1 MPAANRLRDLIDNP
15 DSFTGSPGFTF
26 ARDQGL
32 QAANRAMSRTRGSGN
47 ALAELT
53 RLGTGYA
60 AQDYGNEFERLA
72 GVVRDENQMALG
84 TEANRINATRASNDF
99 TLGSQANANTRRRGD
114 QDYGL
119 GLYRA
124 GNDFTLG
131 SQQNQNAARRTDL
144 DFWNS
149 REDQAARRRREA
161 LDWWDRYNTGGG

>member
-1 MPAANRLRDLIDNP
+1 MPAANRLRELIDNP

-32 QAANRAMSRTRGSGN
+32 KAAERAMSRTRGSGN

-60 AQDYGNEFERLA
+60 AQDYGNTVDRLR
-72 GVVRDENQMALG
+72 GIVSDENQFALG
-84 TEANRINATRASNDF
+84 TEANRIASTRASNDF
-99 TLGSQANANTRRRGD
+99 TLGNRAADNTRRAND
-114 QDYGL
+114 QSYGL

-131 SQQNQNAARRTDL
+131 SRAANNADTRTSL
-144 DFWNS
+144 DWWNS
-149 REDQAARRRREA
+149 TEDQAARRRREA